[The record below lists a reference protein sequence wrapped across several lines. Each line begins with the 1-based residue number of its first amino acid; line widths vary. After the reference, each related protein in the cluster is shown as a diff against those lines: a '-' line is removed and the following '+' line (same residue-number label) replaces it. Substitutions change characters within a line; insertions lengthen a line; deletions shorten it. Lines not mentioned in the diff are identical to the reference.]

1 MNKNINN
8 IKKLIKIKK
17 FISTKAL
24 LSILTL
30 KGHLKKNELNKK
42 RILFFKVFFC
52 FYLKTKYKVIR
63 LITLT
68 PLVVK
73 YTSSIKI
80 LMIKDRSKKW

>member
-1 MNKNINN
+1 MNNNIKS

-17 FISTKAL
+17 FSSTKML
-24 LSILTL
+24 LSILSLQGLL
-30 KGHLKKNELNKK
+30 KEKILNKK
-42 RILFFKVFFC
+42 RILFLKVFFC
-52 FYLKTKYKVIR
+52 FYFKTKYKVIR